1 MIVALEGVIVRKDP
15 TYVHL
20 KTNAGITY
28 KVSISLYTSATL
40 TLGQGASLHTTQVFR
55 EDAQLLFG
63 FSSLDEQRMFETLI
77 KLSGIGPSIAMAV
90 CSTLTPKGFAEALIH
105 GNVDAFKMV
114 PGIGPKSAKRILVE
128 LGDFT
133 LHEHEG
139 NVASR
144 EATLALESLGF
155 KKERIQKVL
164 SECTAQETAGL
175 IKEALKKL
183 S

>member
-1 MIVALEGVIVRKDP
+1 MIVALEGVVVRKEP

-20 KTNAGITY
+20 KTVAGITY
-28 KVSISLYTSATL
+28 KVAVSLYTSATL
-40 TLGQGASLHTTQVFR
+40 ATSGTVSLHTTQVFR

-63 FSSLDEQRMFETLI
+63 FASLDEQRMFETLV

-128 LGDFT
+128 LSDFS
-133 LHEHEG
+133 LHGEESVGVGHE
-139 NVASR
+139 AS
-144 EATLALESLGF
+144 LALESLGF
-155 KKERIQKVL
+155 KKDRIQKVL
-164 SECTAQETAGL
+164 STCTAGDTAGL